1 MSNKLTN
8 EIFIQRAKEVHGD
21 KYDYSSIKYVD
32 YHTPVLINC
41 FKHGLFL
48 QSPAEHLNG
57 KGCKKCGYETVSKS
71 LKSNAEIFIE
81 KAKSIHGD
89 KYDYSLVDYK
99 NSKTKVKI
107 ICKKCGNIF
116 EQTPDKHLKRNG
128 CPNCRF
134 MNPKNEAIIF
144 DWLKLNNYL
153 FERNKKFKDLKDKK
167 LLSYDF
173 YIPSKKI
180 VNWIYWNKANAAIL
194 ITGYDRDDCL
204 KLPKE
209 EFELCK
215 KVAIE
220 IQKEFIKDPDYRK
233 LNMQRKI
240 EQEAQSQKENK
251 GKVLTKQQLEN
262 TVGKDM
268 AHRLTHLDN
277 EKTGTRFPVHVMKS
291 INQATHRP
299 DLYEEVNYF
308 DY

>member
-8 EIFIQRAKEVHGD
+8 EIFIQRAKEVHND
-21 KYDYSSIKYVD
+21 KYDYSNIKYVD

-71 LKSNAEIFIE
+71 LKSNAENFIE
-81 KAKSIHGD
+81 KAKNIHGD

-116 EQTPDKHLKRNG
+116 EQMPDKHLKRNGCPNCSKYKKTNTAFFIEKAKNIHGDKYDYSLVDYKNSKTKVKIICKKCGNVFEQKPNVHIQGSG

-173 YIPSKKI
+173 YIPSKKL
-180 VNWIYWNKANAAIL
+180 L
-194 ITGYDRDDCL
+194 IEYNGEQHYKKINCFGGRK
-204 KLPKE
+204 KL
-209 EFELCK
+209 L
-215 KVAIE
+215 
-220 IQKEFIKDPDYRK
+220 IQKHHDWMKRKYAQKNGYSLLVIPYWEKD
-233 LNMQRKI
+233 NMKKI
-240 EQEAQSQKENK
+240 
-251 GKVLTKQQLEN
+251 LLE
-262 TVGKDM
+262 T
-268 AHRLTHLDN
+268 L
-277 EKTGTRFPVHVMKS
+277 S
-291 INQATHRP
+291 
-299 DLYEEVNYF
+299 
-308 DY
+308 